1 MGEVAR
7 NFRYALRRLKNDKGF
22 ACVAVLTLALGIGA
36 NSAMFSIVNAVL
48 LRPLPYRDPQRL
60 VLLAEHWP
68 QFPRLTVSYLNFR
81 DWRDQS
87 HSFEAVGAVRNA
99 LMTMTGT
106 AEAERIPSQHVT
118 ANLFD
123 MLGVKPEL
131 GRGFTAQ
138 EDSAGGPAVAV
149 ISHSLWQRRYSS
161 SQAVIGQTIML
172 DNKSYSIIGVMPA
185 GFKILEQSADVMLPL
200 EPWTAQARRLL
211 TPVTCR
217 SATTRC

>member
-1 MGEVAR
+1 
-7 NFRYALRRLKNDKGF
+7 
-22 ACVAVLTLALGIGA
+22 
-36 NSAMFSIVNAVL
+36 
-48 LRPLPYRDPQRL
+48 

-149 ISHSLWQRRYSS
+149 ISHSLWR
-161 SQAVIGQTIML
+161 
-172 DNKSYSIIGVMPA
+172 
-185 GFKILEQSADVMLPL
+185 
-200 EPWTAQARRLL
+200 
-211 TPVTCR
+211 
-217 SATTRC
+217 